1 MSENNRSF
9 LRKLTDKVYGGLNMS
24 WRNVILFAVGT
35 AIVTAVFL
43 IVPIFKDTSFERMGV
58 TFEAWI
64 FFAVI
69 IMANCKTPLDSALK
83 TFVFFLISQPLI
95 YLIQVPFSAMGW
107 KLFGYYYNWFL
118 WTLLTFPMA
127 YAGWYIRKKNWLS
140 VVILLPIL
148 YMLTSDYV
156 GAFRHAFHHFPRL
169 IVTAFFCL
177 GQVLLYVYT
186 FTENIWQKAVGFLAP
201 LLVMVLLMLVT
212 PPLEINGT
220 QFLPNEPVLS
230 ENAVVEMEENDFAEV
245 TIESTGTDSLVRV
258 HAAKYGG
265 TSFVIKD
272 GEQEYHY
279 LLDVYEDDAGHVQIR
294 ITFVE

>member
-1 MSENNRSF
+1 MSENNKSF

-24 WRNVILFAVGT
+24 WLNVILFAVGT

-169 IVTAFFCL
+169 IVTALFCL

-186 FTENIWQKAVGFLAP
+186 FTENIWQKAVGFFAP

-212 PPLEINGT
+212 PPLEISGT

-258 HAAKYGG
+258 RATKYGG

-279 LLDVYEDDAGHVQIR
+279 LLDVYEDDDAHVQIR
-294 ITFVE
+294 ITIVE